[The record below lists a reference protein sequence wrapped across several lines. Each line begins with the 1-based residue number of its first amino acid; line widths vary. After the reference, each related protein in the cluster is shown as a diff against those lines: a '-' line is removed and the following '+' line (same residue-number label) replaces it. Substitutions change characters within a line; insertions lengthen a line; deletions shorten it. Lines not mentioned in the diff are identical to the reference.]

1 LEDFIYRSVIF
12 HNSETAF
19 QWSKTLDPK
28 WRDMI
33 MFSSTPSEAKALGR
47 KAPLRDDWELVKD
60 MVMFDILKHKFVQSA
75 NLYMLLDSTGNKYL
89 EETNDWHDTYWG
101 VCNGVGQN
109 KLGRALM
116 EVRDSMRIPTVT
128 IYTPFV
134 VDIGEK

>member
-1 LEDFIYRSVIF
+1 
-12 HNSETAF
+12 
-19 QWSKTLDPK
+19 
-28 WRDMI
+28 MI

-75 NLYMLLDSTGNKYL
+75 NLYMLLDSSGNKYL